1 MDFSV
6 ASAKEKVARIEAY
19 IEELSVAASI
29 MLTSWVVR
37 LRREMSLLVS
47 LEVVVVL
54 SVKIYERLHF
64 DFGFVRDSEY
74 NMPMAADHS
83 DMRFAAFQ

>member
-1 MDFSV
+1 MDRDV
-6 ASAKEKVARIEAY
+6 APCKPGSGTCRI
-19 IEELSVAASI
+19 
-29 MLTSWVVR
+29 
-37 LRREMSLLVS
+37 
-47 LEVVVVL
+47 VVL